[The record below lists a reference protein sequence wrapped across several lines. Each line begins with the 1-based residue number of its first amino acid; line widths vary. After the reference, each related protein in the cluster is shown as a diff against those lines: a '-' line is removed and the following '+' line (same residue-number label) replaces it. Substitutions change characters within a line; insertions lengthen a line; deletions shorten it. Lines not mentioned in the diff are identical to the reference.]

1 MTCVIFITRRSA
13 WLIYLVS
20 KDLKEW
26 NWVHWDVIVVA
37 VQNSGRA
44 AAQTRRRNIG
54 GEELEKVAL
63 LLGRGVEDVDREVM
77 GVIDEFLLKELL
89 VWWKRRKELL
99 GWL

>member
-1 MTCVIFITRRSA
+1 M
-13 WLIYLVS
+13 
-20 KDLKEW
+20 
-26 NWVHWDVIVVA
+26 A
-37 VQNSGRA
+37 VQNSGQA